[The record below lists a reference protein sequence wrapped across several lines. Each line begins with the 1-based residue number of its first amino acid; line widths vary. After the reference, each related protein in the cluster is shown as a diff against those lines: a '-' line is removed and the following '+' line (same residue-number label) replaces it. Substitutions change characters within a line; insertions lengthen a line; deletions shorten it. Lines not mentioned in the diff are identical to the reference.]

1 MYNSYSTPHRSMPTG
16 EGQLKH
22 TLNTLMHF
30 VATAA
35 SLIILIKSVTPT
47 QNAGQDLLAIRP
59 TQFAKQ

>member
-1 MYNSYSTPHRSMPTG
+1 MPTG